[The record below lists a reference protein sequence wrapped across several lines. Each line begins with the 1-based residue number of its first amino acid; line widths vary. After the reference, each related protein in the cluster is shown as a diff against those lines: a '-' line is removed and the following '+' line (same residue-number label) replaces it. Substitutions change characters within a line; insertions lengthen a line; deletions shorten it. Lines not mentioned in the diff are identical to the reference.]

1 MTCRE
6 KLMIQY
12 PEKID
17 ADYLGGCEGCPKT
30 YNYLPDPEYCKK
42 GTPVECTR
50 CWDREIPETEP
61 TKLNTDW
68 ENIKELIDDAMTKRD
83 RSVSIYIHP
92 ENGMS
97 VSVYPWTDADEIYE
111 MYKYGKITAN
121 EFREK
126 TGISIFN
133 YVCNIKG
140 SKE

>member
-17 ADYLGGCEGCPKT
+17 AGYFGGCEGCPKT
-30 YNYLPDPEYCKK
+30 YNYLPNPVYCKN

-50 CWDREIPETEP
+50 CWDRGIPETEP
-61 TKLNTDW
+61 TKLNTDL

-97 VSVYPWTDADEIYE
+97 VSVYPWTDADEI
-111 MYKYGKITAN
+111 
-121 EFREK
+121 
-126 TGISIFN
+126 
-133 YVCNIKG
+133 
-140 SKE
+140 

>member
-17 ADYLGGCEGCPKT
+17 AGYFGGCEGCPKT
-30 YNYLPDPEYCKK
+30 YNYLPNPVYCKN

-50 CWDREIPETEP
+50 CWDRGIPETEP
-61 TKLNTDW
+61 TKLNTDL

-97 VSVYPWTDADEIYE
+97 VNVYPWPDA
-111 MYKYGKITAN
+111 
-121 EFREK
+121 
-126 TGISIFN
+126 
-133 YVCNIKG
+133 
-140 SKE
+140 